1 MIATGNSSSS
11 SSNSNSSSSS
21 NSNSNSNSNVIDIV
35 DDRSSQHLLSS
46 FATILTSLDKER
58 LQLKGLAALQTL
70 CSSSSSSSSSSDSII
85 DRLND
90 IQSTII
96 RLERMTEDI
105 ETSLSEEENE
115 LANCSVMMT
124 MAKNQSN
131 DINNIIIPS
140 YLRDVTI
147 IDDHILKQ
155 KNMNTKP
162 WGAAIEVA
170 EFDKV
175 STVVRGRL
183 TLTSINDTLRTIKD
197 MVLMKQKLLSLPKKK
212 RTKSQNTIV
221 DEYLSLKTEE
231 HGQTTFLSESEIRA
245 SSVFDQGDST
255 GKAVLNSLRSLGRIK
270 VIRSS
275 SISTYIVV

>member
-1 MIATGNSSSS
+1 M
-11 SSNSNSSSSS
+11 
-21 NSNSNSNSNVIDIV
+21 IDI

-70 CSSSSSSSSSSDSII
+70 CSSSSSSSSDSII

-105 ETSLSEEENE
+105 ETSLSEEETE

-124 MAKNQSN
+124 MAKNQTN

-140 YLRDVTI
+140 YLRDVNI

-183 TLTSINDTLRTIKD
+183 TLTSINETLRTIKD

-212 RTKSQNTIV
+212 RTKAQNATV

-231 HGQTTFLSESEIRA
+231 HGQTTFITESEIRA
-245 SSVFDQGDST
+245 SAVFDQGDST

>member
-1 MIATGNSSSS
+1 
-11 SSNSNSSSSS
+11 
-21 NSNSNSNSNVIDIV
+21 
-35 DDRSSQHLLSS
+35 
-46 FATILTSLDKER
+46 
-58 LQLKGLAALQTL
+58 
-70 CSSSSSSSSSSDSII
+70 
-85 DRLND
+85 
-90 IQSTII
+90 
-96 RLERMTEDI
+96 MTEDI

-115 LANCSVMMT
+115 LANCSAMMT